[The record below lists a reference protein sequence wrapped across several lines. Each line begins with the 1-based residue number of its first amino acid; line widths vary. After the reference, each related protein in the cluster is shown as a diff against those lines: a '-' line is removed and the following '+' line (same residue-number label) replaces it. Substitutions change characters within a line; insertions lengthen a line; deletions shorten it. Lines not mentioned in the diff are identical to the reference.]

1 MLVRAILADWAAAT
15 GLRRVQEGDFDQGKI
30 EELNSQGYSIYFL
43 PNYPSE
49 YDASK
54 TVDGSHIDKF
64 EYVYVDMDLKDGV
77 YTDKDSFIA
86 AIDIAP
92 TRIVDSGNGVHV
104 YWKVSDLDP
113 MSFLRLQRRLMRRYK
128 TDEAI
133 CKIYQLMRL
142 PGTINV
148 KKEDNFRLCETLF
161 EDNIAYSCEQ
171 LDKLL
176 TPISVADENYC
187 QQHWEKT
194 YNTDRKSLTVTDK
207 LPDCFGAL
215 LRKSKEAA
223 DIWSGN
229 VEDRSAAD
237 YRLGHL
243 MYRDGFSKEDMLSV
257 LINTAKALPRAPVH
271 RMSYAENIVDKVRS
285 SSPPPPISAPKNTQ
299 ITSSSVKDILAR
311 GEEAVS
317 GTRFPCSRLL
327 DDTIAGFRLGQVI
340 GLVAGSGVGKTSM
353 AVNMFKWFTELNPD
367 YDHLF
372 VSLEQTDTDIAARWR
387 TVCQGDTRLHDKV
400 HVLSNYNQDGSF
412 RNLSL
417 DEIKAYI
424 LDFKRTSGKK
434 FGTVVIDHIGVL
446 RGTTK
451 NGENQSLIE
460 ICKHMKEFA
469 VSTNTMVVMQ
479 SQAPRE
485 KAGIGDLEMN
495 KDAAYGTVAFE
506 SFVDYLLCIW
516 QPLKRMYK
524 EGAPTV
530 MAFKFCKIRYKKQTR
545 DNIQE
550 DVCYQLFFDPETEQL
565 RELTQN
571 EEKACEFYQ
580 NRCIN
585 ARKADRKT
593 DLVPYVSRRPD
604 GESKERPQQGD
615 DMSAAD
621 PSNAGEP
628 EDLGR
633 ATKQGRSSVPRRH

>member
-1 MLVRAILADWAAAT
+1 MLIRAILAPWAAAT
-15 GLRRVQEGDFDQGKI
+15 GLRQVQEGDFDQGKI
-30 EELNSQGYSIYFL
+30 DELNTQGYSIYFL

-49 YDASK
+49 YDSSK

-64 EYVYVDMDLKDGV
+64 EYVFLDMDLKDGI
-77 YTDKDSFIA
+77 YPDKETFISS
-86 AIDIAP
+86 IDISP

-104 YWKVSDLDP
+104 YYRVSDLDP
-113 MSFLRLQRRLMRRYK
+113 MSFLRLQRRLMRVYD
-128 TDEAI
+128 TDEAV

-148 KKEDNFRLCETLF
+148 KKIEALVPCETLY
-161 EDNIAYSCEQ
+161 ENDTVVYTCEQ

-176 TPISVADENYC
+176 PPISLADEAYC

-194 YNTDRKSLTVTDK
+194 YNTDRKALTVTDK
-207 LPDCFGAL
+207 LPERFGTL
-215 LRKSKEAA
+215 LAKSQEAK
-223 DIWSGN
+223 DIWEGKT
-229 VEDRSAAD
+229 EDRSASD

-243 MYRDGFSKEDMLSV
+243 MYRDGFTKADMLSV
-257 LINTAKALPRAPVH
+257 LINTAKALPRAPCH
-271 RMSYAENIVDKVRS
+271 RMSYAEGIVDKVLS
-285 SSPPPPISAPKNTQ
+285 GQKAPPIQYPKSV
-299 ITSSSVKDILAR
+299 SSNSVKDILAR

-327 DDTIAGFRLGQVI
+327 DDTVAGFRLGQVI

-353 AVNMFKWFTELNPD
+353 AVNMFKWFTELNAD

-400 HVLSNYNQDGSF
+400 HVLSNYNEDGSF

-417 DEIKAYI
+417 DEIKEYI
-424 LDFKRTSGKK
+424 LKSGKK

-469 VSTNTMVVMQ
+469 VSTNTMVIMQ

-485 KAGIGDLEMN
+485 KAGIGDLELN

-516 QPLKRMYK
+516 QPYKRMYK

-530 MAFKFCKIRYKKQTR
+530 MAFKYCKIRYKKQTR
-545 DNIQE
+545 DAIQE
-550 DVCYQLFFDPETEQL
+550 DTCYQLFFDPETEQL

-593 DLVPYVSRRPD
+593 DLVPYVSRRSN
-604 GESKERPQQGD
+604 GQETKPQGGD
-615 DMSAAD
+615 DNAPSD
-621 PSNAGEP
+621 PSNASKSKDMDGT
-628 EDLGR
+628 
-633 ATKQGRSSVPRRH
+633 TKRSGPAVPRRH